1 MNNEKSKIMYLS
13 PVGVDLLDDLFYEID
28 TKLVQKSG
36 KIKGE
41 SFWSHME
48 SMTNRQLDYSD

>member
-1 MNNEKSKIMYLS
+1 MNVKLNY
-13 PVGVDLLDDLFYEID
+13 DFYFYEIV
-28 TKLVQKSG
+28 TKLIQKSG

-48 SMTNRQLDYSD
+48 SMTNRQLDDSD